1 MGLSG
6 SKRQQLQE
14 ALMDGFPE
22 KSSLEQMLSFELNKK
37 LDVITSATNLSQIVF
52 ELIKKAEAEDWVEDL
67 VDAARGVNPGNQR
80 LKAVAESFRIKA
92 NDEEILETQQPIV
105 APGESE
111 YRNQQQ
117 GEKQQSILTQ
127 GVRKNWAIVIGINDY
142 DNLQGL
148 KYAQRDAEV
157 MAGWFKDEAQFDKV
171 FVFTN
176 NSPPI
181 YETNPPIPTTPTFG
195 HVRRFLRAQF
205 ENTERSLLRSGDNLW
220 FFFAG
225 HGKRYRDKDYLM
237 LADSDPGDLEY
248 TAISVDYVTQR
259 LRRSGADN
267 VVLVLD
273 ACRDEGSWSRGE
285 SGIGNEKHQGVITF
299 YSCNANQQ
307 SWEIEE
313 LGHGIFTHVLL
324 QGLRSQGEGNC
335 ATVERLD
342 QYLQYYVPQM
352 NARYGKPKQN
362 PYLKAEPPYKTYFIL
377 LEQSATLRDVQP
389 LKFQASLA
397 ENEGNLVLAEQLWVR
412 VLAVSRADLDAIG
425 AIKRIATKTT
435 AKQETISEVI
445 IPSSENVT
453 SLRGERVDTPQ
464 SETQKQEEHDQN
476 LARYEQSFS
485 QAVEEEFPLS
495 EGSRSRLRK
504 LQEFLKISE
513 KEVLEIEQLII
524 SGKEAEY
531 RQQQE
536 EERIR
541 QQQEAERQHKQK
553 KARYRQSFS
562 EAVEE
567 EYPLSEVRRNRLSS
581 LQKSLGLRDEEI
593 LEIEQPIVTP
603 KEAQYR
609 QQQEEERIRQQEKA
623 QRLKQQEAERRRQ
636 QQTQTTTITSPSL
649 ISRKQFLKWVGFGGG
664 GVAIAV
670 AIALNQD
677 KKSQNNNEKE
687 VPPKSETSKKAI
699 PQTST
704 FDFETVEVNG
714 KGVIREGRNK
724 KGKYFKE
731 DLGNDISLEMVEIP
745 SGDFKMGSPKEEKGS
760 HDDERP
766 QHKVRV
772 SSFFMGKFQV
782 TQAQWRAV
790 AKLPQVKRKLE
801 AEPSNFKGDNRPVE
815 QVSWYDAVEFCARL
829 SKHTGRK
836 YRLPSEAEWEYAC
849 RGGTT
854 TPFHFG
860 ETITTDLANYR
871 GTDFQTFGYSGSY
884 GDGPKGV
891 YRQKTTDVGSFD
903 APNAFGLHDMHGNV
917 WEWCL
922 DDWHSNYEKAPT
934 DGSPWIDNENDNRS
948 QKKVLRGGSW
958 VNSPDS
964 CRSACRYSFDR
975 SAGRVIIIGIIG
987 FRVVCAMAQRSLQ

>member
-1 MGLSG
+1 MNLSG
-6 SKRQQLQE
+6 LQRQQLQE

-22 KSSLEQMLSFELNKK
+22 KSSLKQMLSFQLDKS
-37 LDVITSATNLSQIVF
+37 LDVVAPVEGNLGDIVF
-52 ELIKKAEAEDWVEDL
+52 ELIRKAEAENWVENL
-67 VDAARGVNPGNQR
+67 IGAARRANPGNQK
-80 LKAVAESFRIKA
+80 LKAVAESFITKTS
-92 NDEEILETQQPIV
+92 DEEILETQQPIV

-111 YRNQQQ
+111 YRNQQE
-117 GEKQQSILTQ
+117 GDTQQRVLTQ
-127 GVRKNWAIVIGINDY
+127 GVRKNWAIVIGINNY

-157 MAGWFKDEAQFDKV
+157 MAGWFKDEARFDKV

-205 ENTERSLLRSGDNLW
+205 EDTERSLLRSGDNLW

-273 ACRDEGSWSRGE
+273 ACRDEGSRSRGE

-342 QYLQYYVPQM
+342 QYLRYYVPQM
-352 NARYGKPKQN
+352 NARYGKPRQN

-425 AIKRIATKTT
+425 AIKRIATKAT

-464 SETQKQEEHDQN
+464 SDTQKQEEHDRN

-504 LQEFLKISE
+504 LQESLRISE
-513 KEVLEIEQLII
+513 KEVLEIEQ
-524 SGKEAEY
+524 
-531 RQQQE
+531 
-536 EERIR
+536 
-541 QQQEAERQHKQK
+541 
-553 KARYRQSFS
+553 
-562 EAVEE
+562 
-567 EYPLSEVRRNRLSS
+567 
-581 LQKSLGLRDEEI
+581 
-593 LEIEQPIVTP
+593 PIVAP
-603 KEAQYR
+603 KKAQYR
-609 QQQEEERIRQQEKA
+609 QRQEEERIRQQEEV
-623 QRLKQQEAERRRQ
+623 QRIRWQEAERRKQ
-636 QQTQTTTITSPSL
+636 QQAQTTTTTSPSL
-649 ISRKQFLKWVGFGGG
+649 ISRKQFLKWAGFGGG
-664 GVAIAV
+664 GLVIAV
-670 AIALNQD
+670 IASGIFKRSLVAEPKYIPPAEGGRKAFGLPLWTVKFEIIKVDNRGEIIERYP
-677 KKSQNNNEKE
+677 NKE
-687 VPPKSETSKKAI
+687 AK
-699 PQTST
+699 
-704 FDFETVEVNG
+704 F
-714 KGVIREGRNK
+714 
-724 KGKYFKE
+724 FKE
-731 DLGNDISLEMVEIP
+731 DLGNGVSLEMVEIP
-745 SGDFKMGSPKEEKGS
+745 GDSFKMGSPKEEKGS
-760 HDDERP
+760 IDRERP
-766 QHKVRV
+766 QREVRV

-782 TQAQWRAV
+782 TQSQWRAV
-790 AKLPQVKRKLE
+790 ANLPQVKRELE

-815 QVSWYDAVEFCARL
+815 RVSWNDAVEFCARL
-829 SKHTGRK
+829 SKHTGRE

-849 RGGTT
+849 RAGST

-860 ETITTDLANYR
+860 ETITGNLANYNASSV
-871 GTDFQTFGYSGSY
+871 YANES
-884 GDGPKGV
+884 KGQ
-891 YRQKTTDVGSFD
+891 YRKETTPVGQFP
-903 APNAFGLHDMHGNV
+903 ANAFGLYDMHGNV

-922 DDWHSNYEKAPT
+922 DDWHNNYKEAPT
-934 DGSPWIDNENDNRS
+934 NGSAWIENENNNRS
-948 QKKVLRGGSW
+948 QSKVRRGGSW
-958 VNSPDS
+958 LDLPED
-964 CRSACRYSFDR
+964 CRSACRSDYGSVLRNYHF
-975 SAGRVIIIGIIG
+975 G
-987 FRVVCAMAQRSLQ
+987 FRVVCAVAQRILQ